1 MNREIIAILLIAASG
16 ILFFVIMAVVIV
28 RLLKNREK
36 PKPAGED
43 EKLFRR
49 VSAAR
54 EIGAGPCKE
63 LRVPRGPPVSV
74 PGGGGLC

>member
-43 EKLFRR
+43 EKLFR
-49 VSAAR
+49 
-54 EIGAGPCKE
+54 
-63 LRVPRGPPVSV
+63 
-74 PGGGGLC
+74 GL